1 MMKALSPTGSSPRPT
16 PGRHPFFWLATLVLL
31 VAIFSQAKE
40 VLIPLAL
47 AVVIAFALTPAVR
60 NLERRLGRAAAV
72 TLVVLVGLG
81 GVTGFGYM
89 LKRQLF
95 ELSTQVGKY
104 STQIRHK
111 VAALRDGPSGLSGLT
126 HTVDQVVRE
135 LDAKV
140 SENREARPVR
150 IVPAEA
156 TALERI
162 QDTLEP
168 VLKPAAKVVVVLVL
182 VIFMLAQREDLR
194 DRFIRLF
201 GRRNLSL
208 TTRTLDEAGR
218 RISRFLLLQSSINGA
233 FGAAAALGLLF
244 IGVPYAP
251 LWGFAAALLRFI
263 PYVGT
268 LLGVIPPT
276 LIAFAQLDGWAPML
290 VTLGLFISLDLLAGY
305 VVEPMA
311 IGRQTGVSSM
321 AMVVSAI
328 WWTWLWGVTG
338 LVLSTPLTVCLAVL
352 GRQVPGLHFLAILLG
367 DEPPLEADLAFYQRL
382 LARDEDEA
390 SALLERRLRDV
401 TAADALDDL
410 VVRALIMAERE
421 RAREMISKSDH
432 DRLMREVRAI
442 IAGFAPEVSSPG
454 TPPQGR
460 RRILAIPTRTTADRA
475 LWEALA
481 GLLDPGSVHVI
492 PLGSDALASEAVAA
506 IEEHSP
512 DLVCITSCPPGGV
525 AQLRYLCK
533 RLRARSPGVR
543 VLVLRAEDS
552 QEPASPL
559 ALEGATRIVGS
570 IATARAAIDQLLA
583 LTSVVPAPARAAGG

>member
-1 MMKALSPTGSSPRPT
+1 MKSVPSSANLPRPVA
-16 PGRHPFFWLATLVLL
+16 GRHPFFWLATLALL

-60 NLERRLGRAAAV
+60 GLERRIGRALAV

-81 GVTGFGYM
+81 CVTAFGYM

-104 STQIRHK
+104 SGQIRHK
-111 VAALRDGPSGLSGLT
+111 VAAFRDSPNSLRGLT

-150 IVPAEA
+150 IVPAEG
-156 TALERI
+156 TTVERI

-218 RISRFLLLQSSINGA
+218 RISRFLLVQSSINGA

-276 LIAFAQLDGWAPML
+276 LIAFAQLDGWAPTF
-290 VTLGLFISLDLLAGY
+290 VTLGLFVSLDLLAGY

-352 GRQVPGLHFLAILLG
+352 GRQVPRLHFLAILLS
-367 DEPPLEADLAFYQRL
+367 DERPLEADLAFYQRL
-382 LARDEDEA
+382 LARDEDDA
-390 SALLERRLRDV
+390 AAILERRLREV
-401 TAADALDDL
+401 PAAEAMDEM
-410 VVRALIMAERE
+410 VVRALILAERE
-421 RAREMISKSDH
+421 RAREVISEADH
-432 DRLMREVRAI
+432 DRLLRDLRTLV
-442 IAGFAPEVSSPG
+442 AGFAPEVSSPG
-454 TPPQGR
+454 TATLSRPH
-460 RRILAIPTRTTADRA
+460 ILAVPTRTIADRV

-481 GLLDPGSVHVI
+481 GLLDPAAVRLSV
-492 PLGSDALASEAVAA
+492 LSGEALASEAVAA
-506 IEEHSP
+506 IEEQSP
-512 DLVCITSCPPGGV
+512 ELVCITSCPPGGV

-533 RLRARSPGVR
+533 RLRARCPGVR

-552 QEPASPL
+552 HETSPPVT
-559 ALEGATRIVGS
+559 LEGATRIVGS
-570 IATARAAIDQLLA
+570 LTTARAAIDQMLM
-583 LTSVVPAPARAAGG
+583 LTAVLPAPARATAT